1 MEYGPESIQLCSSY
15 YYLASIFSK
24 LYKKEETKSFYQ
36 KIVEIWKKHI
46 LEQEFTEEEQ
56 MKEYQ
61 INEELYFEEAKDHLK
76 NILGFLEVEYGP
88 EHPLTAE

>member
-1 MEYGPESIQLCSSY
+1 
-15 YYLASIFSK
+15 
-24 LYKKEETKSFYQ
+24 
-36 KIVEIWKKHI
+36 